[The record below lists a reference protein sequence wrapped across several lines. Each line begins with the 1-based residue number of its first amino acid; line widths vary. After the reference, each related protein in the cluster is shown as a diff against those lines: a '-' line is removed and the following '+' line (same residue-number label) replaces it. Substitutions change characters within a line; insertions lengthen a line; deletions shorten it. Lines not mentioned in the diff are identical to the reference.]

1 MSHVPHDLASE
12 FPEHAELIQ
21 SLKASD
27 RHFERLAEEYHEVN
41 RDLHRVE
48 TRVEAASEE
57 REAQMRRQRLFL
69 KDQIATALAA
79 AKVAG

>member
-1 MSHVPHDLASE
+1 MSHVPHDLVSE
-12 FPEHAELIQ
+12 FPEQAELIQ
-21 SLKASD
+21 WLRASD
-27 RHFERLAEEYHEVN
+27 RHFERLAEEYHDLN

-69 KDQIATALAA
+69 KDQIAAALAA
-79 AKVAG
+79 ARKAG